1 MMVAGAIWIWIAV
14 TAARRSGATVAC
26 GLSGSTID
34 DRRNFGGN
42 QGGGMAAVDI
52 QSQEEPSAQTV
63 SAVLD
68 AAAERIAAAGVENA
82 RADAEALVADA
93 LGMKP
98 EELSVD
104 SAGEIPPEVAERDRG
119 AGARRV
125 DREPMAYILG
135 HAPFRGLEIAVDA
148 RVLWPRRE
156 TELLV
161 EVGAELPEGARVH
174 EVGTGSG
181 AIALALINERP
192 DLRVTASDLSPEAAE
207 AARENAERLG
217 LELEVTVGEGLPDSL
232 LGEGVDLVIANL
244 PYVTDSTIF
253 ERSPEIQRE
262 PRIAVTGDCGEDGL
276 GVIRGLIEE
285 TPSGWR
291 LALEHDTHH
300 GPAMRELLRDATT
313 LQDYEGDE
321 RVTVGFAP

>member
-1 MMVAGAIWIWIAV
+1 
-14 TAARRSGATVAC
+14 
-26 GLSGSTID
+26 
-34 DRRNFGGN
+34 
-42 QGGGMAAVDI
+42 MAAIDV
-52 QSQEEPSAQTV
+52 QSQEGPSARTV

-68 AAAERIAAAGVENA
+68 DAAERIAAAGVENA
-82 RADAEALVADA
+82 RADAEVLVADA
-93 LGMKP
+93 LGVAP
-98 EELSVD
+98 REL
-104 SAGEIPPEVAERDRG
+104 
-119 AGARRV
+119 RV

-135 HAPFRGLEIAVDA
+135 RAPFRGLEIAVDE

-161 EVGAELPEGARVH
+161 EVGIELPEGARVH

-181 AIALALINERP
+181 AIALALISERP

-217 LELEVTVGEGLPDSL
+217 LELEVQVATGLPDSL
-232 LGEGVDLVIANL
+232 EGVDLVIANL
-244 PYVTDSTIF
+244 PYVTDATIF
-253 ERSPEIQRE
+253 ERSPEIQKE
-262 PRIAVTGDCGEDGL
+262 PRIAVTGACGEDGL

-291 LALEHDTHH
+291 MAMEHDTHH
-300 GPAMRELLRDATT
+300 GPAMREMLRDATT
-313 LQDYEGDE
+313 LQDYEGDD

>member
-1 MMVAGAIWIWIAV
+1 M
-14 TAARRSGATVAC
+14 ATVD
-26 GLSGSTID
+26 TQ
-34 DRRNFGGN
+34 R
-42 QGGGMAAVDI
+42 
-52 QSQEEPSAQTV
+52 EEPSARTV

-68 AAAERIAAAGVENA
+68 AATERIAAAGVEDA
-82 RADAEALVADA
+82 RSDAELIVADA
-93 LGMKP
+93 LGVRP
-98 EELSVD
+98 EDLRVD
-104 SAGEIPPEVAERDRG
+104 SADELSAEVAAAIE
-119 AGARRV
+119 AKVARRV
-125 DREPMAYILG
+125 DREPIAYVLG
-135 HAPFRGLEIAVDA
+135 RAPFRSLEIAVDE

-161 EVGAELPEGARVH
+161 EVGADLPQGARVH

-181 AIALALINERP
+181 AIALALLSERP

-217 LELEVTVGEGLPDSL
+217 LDLDVSVGLGLPEGLED
-232 LGEGVDLVIANL
+232 VDMVIANL

-253 ERSPEIQRE
+253 DRSPEIQRE

-276 GVIRGLIEE
+276 GVIRGLIAE

-291 LALEHDTHH
+291 LAMEHDTHH

-313 LQDYEGDE
+313 LRDYEGDE

>member
-1 MMVAGAIWIWIAV
+1 
-14 TAARRSGATVAC
+14 
-26 GLSGSTID
+26 
-34 DRRNFGGN
+34 
-42 QGGGMAAVDI
+42 MAAIDI
-52 QSQEEPSAQTV
+52 QSQEGPSPSTV

-82 RADAEALVADA
+82 RADAEVLVADA
-93 LGMKP
+93 MGVDP
-98 EELSVD
+98 ANLSTE
-104 SAGEIPPEVAERDRG
+104 SAGEIDPAVMVAIEERV
-119 AGARRV
+119 ARRV

-135 HAPFRGLEIAVDA
+135 RAPFRELEIAVDS

-161 EVGAELPEGARVH
+161 EVGAGLPDGARVH

-181 AIALALINERP
+181 AIALALISERP
-192 DLRVTASDLSPEAAE
+192 DLKVTASDLSPEAVE

-217 LELEVTVGEGLPDSL
+217 LDLDVAVGRGIPDGL
-232 LGEGVDLVIANL
+232 EGVDLVIANL
-244 PYVTDSTIF
+244 PYVTDETIF

-276 GVIRGLIEE
+276 GVIRGLIAE
-285 TPSGWR
+285 TPSGWK
-291 LALEHDTHH
+291 LAMEHDTHH

>member
-1 MMVAGAIWIWIAV
+1 M
-14 TAARRSGATVAC
+14 S
-26 GLSGSTID
+26 
-34 DRRNFGGN
+34 
-42 QGGGMAAVDI
+42 AVDI
-52 QSQEEPSAQTV
+52 QSQDGPSARTV

-68 AAAERIAAAGVENA
+68 DAAERIAAAGCENA
-82 RADAEALVADA
+82 RADAETLVADA
-93 LGMKP
+93 IGVKP
-98 EELSVD
+98 EELRVD
-104 SAGEIPPEVAERDRG
+104 GAGEVPAEVAEAIERRVR
-119 AGARRV
+119 RRV

-135 HAPFRGLEIAVDA
+135 RAPFRQLEIAVDS

-181 AIALALINERP
+181 AIALALISERP
-192 DLRVTASDLSPEAAE
+192 DLRVSASDLSPEAVE

-217 LELEVTVGEGLPDSL
+217 IEFDVRVATGLPDDL
-232 LGEGVDLVIANL
+232 EGVDLVIANL

-253 ERSPEIQRE
+253 ERSPEIQKE
-262 PRIAVTGDCGEDGL
+262 PRIAVTGSCGEDGL
-276 GVIRGLIEE
+276 GVIRGLISE
-285 TPSGWR
+285 TPSGWK
-291 LALEHDTHH
+291 LAMEHDTHH

>member
-1 MMVAGAIWIWIAV
+1 
-14 TAARRSGATVAC
+14 
-26 GLSGSTID
+26 
-34 DRRNFGGN
+34 
-42 QGGGMAAVDI
+42 MAAIDV
-52 QSQEEPSAQTV
+52 QSQEGPSARTV

-68 AAAERIAAAGVENA
+68 DAAERIAAAGVENS
-82 RADAEALVADA
+82 RADAETLVADA
-93 LGMKP
+93 MGVDTAN
-98 EELSVD
+98 LSVD
-104 SAGEIPPEVAERDRG
+104 SAGEVDAAVAAAIEERV
-119 AGARRV
+119 ARRV

-135 HAPFRGLEIAVDA
+135 RAPFRNLEIAVDS

-161 EVGAELPEGARVH
+161 EVGAKLPEGARVH

-181 AIALALINERP
+181 AIALALISERP
-192 DLRVTASDLSPEAAE
+192 DLKVTASDLSPEAVE

-217 LELEVTVGEGLPDSL
+217 LDLDVSVGVGLPDDL
-232 LGEGVDLVIANL
+232 EGVDLVIANL

-285 TPSGWR
+285 TPSGWQ
-291 LALEHDTHH
+291 LAMEHDTHH
-300 GPAMRELLRDATT
+300 GPVMREMLRDATT

>member
-1 MMVAGAIWIWIAV
+1 
-14 TAARRSGATVAC
+14 
-26 GLSGSTID
+26 
-34 DRRNFGGN
+34 
-42 QGGGMAAVDI
+42 MAAIDV
-52 QSQEEPSAQTV
+52 QSQEGPSARTV

-68 AAAERIAAAGVENA
+68 AAAERLTAAGVKNA
-82 RADAEALVADA
+82 RADAEMLVADA
-93 LGMKP
+93 MGVKP
-98 EELSVD
+98 EELSVE
-104 SAGEIPPEVAERDRG
+104 SAGEIPADIAAAIEERV
-119 AGARRV
+119 ARRV

-135 HAPFRGLEIAVDA
+135 RAPFRSLEVAVDE

-161 EVGAELPEGARVH
+161 EVGVELPEAARVH

-181 AIALALINERP
+181 AIALALLSERP

-217 LELEVTVGEGLPDSL
+217 IPLEVSVATGIPDGL
-232 LGEGVDLVIANL
+232 EGVDLVIANL

-253 ERSPEIQRE
+253 ERSPEIQKE
-262 PRIAVTGDCGEDGL
+262 PRIAVTGSCGEDGL

-285 TPSGWR
+285 TPSGWK
-291 LALEHDTHH
+291 LAMEHDTHH
-300 GPAMRELLRDATT
+300 GPTMREMLREATT

>member
-1 MMVAGAIWIWIAV
+1 V
-14 TAARRSGATVAC
+14 
-26 GLSGSTID
+26 
-34 DRRNFGGN
+34 
-42 QGGGMAAVDI
+42 AAVDVR
-52 QSQEEPSAQTV
+52 SGEEPSAQTV

-68 AAAERIAAAGVENA
+68 AAAERIAAAGVDNA

-93 LGMKP
+93 MGVKP
-98 EELSVD
+98 ENLSVD
-104 SAGEIPPEVAERDRG
+104 SAGAVPAEVAAAIE
-119 AGARRV
+119 ARVGQRV
-125 DREPMAYILG
+125 EREPMAYILG
-135 HAPFRGLEIAVDA
+135 RAPFRGLEIAVDK

-161 EVGAELPEGARVH
+161 EVGAGLPEGARVH

-181 AIALALINERP
+181 AIALALLSERP

-217 LELEVTVGEGLPDSL
+217 LELEVSVATGIPDGL
-232 LGEGVDLVIANL
+232 EGVDLVIANL

-253 ERSPEIQRE
+253 ERSPEIQKE

-276 GVIRGLIEE
+276 GVIRGLIAE
-285 TPSGWR
+285 TPSGWK
-291 LALEHDTHH
+291 LAMEHDTHH
-300 GPAMRELLRDATT
+300 GPAMREMLRDATT